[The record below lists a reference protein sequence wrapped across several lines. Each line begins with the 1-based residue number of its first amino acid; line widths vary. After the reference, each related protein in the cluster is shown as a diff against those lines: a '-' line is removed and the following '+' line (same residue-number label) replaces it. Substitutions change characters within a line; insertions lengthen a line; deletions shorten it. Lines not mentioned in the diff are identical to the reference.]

1 MTNLIGLVYAKIE
14 IELLNLSE
22 LVQPVM
28 KIR

>member
-1 MTNLIGLVYAKIE
+1 MTNHIGLVYAKIE

>member
-22 LVQPVM
+22 SVQPVM